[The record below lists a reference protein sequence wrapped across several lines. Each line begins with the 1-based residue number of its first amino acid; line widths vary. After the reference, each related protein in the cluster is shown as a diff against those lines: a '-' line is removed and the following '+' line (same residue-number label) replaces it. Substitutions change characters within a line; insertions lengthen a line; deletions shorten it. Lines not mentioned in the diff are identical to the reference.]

1 MRPLFQLDPRLA
13 LCASF
18 VPEGARLADI
28 GTDHGYLPIWL
39 AKAGRIAHA
48 VAADLR
54 PGPLER
60 ARENVGKYRVGHVVE
75 LRLSDGL
82 MAIGSHEADFIVIA
96 GMGGEVIASILAGAP
111 WLRETKARLALQ
123 PMTSAE
129 DLRRYLAG
137 HGFEIIEERPVLSQG
152 RPYSVLLAA
161 FTGKTEKEGI
171 LFPYLGKLPETP
183 FSGPA
188 EREAALAYYEK
199 QRRHLCNLE
208 PGARAKKDFSAQAE
222 FQKALKALEK
232 LMREEFQNA
241 HDSRNLPVHE

>member
-18 VPEGARLADI
+18 VPKGARLADI

-60 ARENVGKYRVGHVVE
+60 ARENVRKYRVEQVVE

-82 MAIGSHEADFIVIA
+82 LAIGPHEADFIVIA

-111 WLRETKARLALQ
+111 WLRETGTRLALQ

-137 HGFEIIEERPVLSQG
+137 NGFEIIEERPVLSQG
-152 RPYSVLLAA
+152 RPYSALLAA
-161 FTGKTEKEGI
+161 FTGETGKKGV
-171 LFPYLGKLPETP
+171 LFPHLGKLPETP
-183 FSGPA
+183 LA
-188 EREAALAYYEK
+188 DKAQREAALAYYEK
-199 QRRHLCNLE
+199 QLRHLRNLE
-208 PGARAKKDFSAQAE
+208 QGARAKKDFPAQAE
-222 FQKALKALEK
+222 FQKAVEALEK
-232 LMREEFQNA
+232 LIREEFQNA
-241 HDSRNLPVHE
+241 HDS

>member
-18 VPEGARLADI
+18 VPQGARLADI

-39 AKAGRIAHA
+39 AKAGRIVHA

-60 ARENVGKYRVGHVVE
+60 ARENVDKYRVRHIVE

-82 MAIGSHEADFIVIA
+82 QAVAPDETDFIVIA
-96 GMGGEVIASILAGAP
+96 GMGGEVIASILDGAP
-111 WLRETKARLALQ
+111 WLRETKTRLALQ

-137 HGFEIIEERPVLSQG
+137 HGFAILEERPVLSQG
-152 RPYSVLLAA
+152 RPYSVLLAV
-161 FTGKTEKEGI
+161 FTGKPGKEDI
-171 LFPYLGKLPETP
+171 LFPYVGKLPETP
-183 FSGPA
+183 FAGPA
-188 EREAALAYYEK
+188 EREAALAYFEK
-199 QRRHLCNLE
+199 QLRHLQNLE
-208 PGARAKKDFSAQAE
+208 KGARAKKDFPAQAE
-222 FQKALKALEK
+222 FQKAAETLEK

-241 HDSRNLPVHE
+241 HDS